1 MTRNWRTLWHTTQGR
16 SRDAGRLAPVIAP
29 SRHPVERARAPAG
42 ARASI
47 GRRRLLIS
55 AIAGA
60 AGCALPRVGR
70 AAPAVVLPSTADNQ
84 RFSVLY
90 KGDRIGAHTV
100 AYSAATGE
108 TRIVT
113 EIDLL
118 VKAFFLT
125 LFSFSHRS
133 EERWRDGRLVSLRSE
148 TVEHGET
155 LHVTGAPVAQGF
167 RVVSKAGPFIA
178 REDALTSN
186 NLWTP
191 AVLQQET
198 VIDAYHGGVI
208 GVSARRLA
216 DEQIPVAGRLVGTT
230 RYRFI
235 TPYLAGSIWYDAA
248 NRWVQGEFER
258 DAAQI
263 VYRLDPSG

>member
-1 MTRNWRTLWHTTQGR
+1 MTSFCPGVRRDDPDDTVSAVIERTH
-16 SRDAGRLAPVIAP
+16 
-29 SRHPVERARAPAG
+29 APAG
-42 ARASI
+42 ASVPI

-60 AGCALPRVGR
+60 VGCALPRVGR
-70 AAPAVVLPSTADNQ
+70 AAPTVVLPSAADNQ

-100 AYSAATGE
+100 AYSTAGGE
-108 TRIVT
+108 TRVVT
-113 EIDLL
+113 EIDLKVTAL
-118 VKAFFLT
+118 LFT

-133 EERWRDGRLVSLRSE
+133 EEIWRDGRLVSLTSE

-155 LHVTGAPVAQGF
+155 LHVTGTPVAQGF

-178 REDALTSN
+178 RADALTSN

-208 GVSARRLA
+208 GVSVRKLD
-216 DEQIPVAGRLVGTT
+216 DEQIPLAGRQVGTS

-235 TPYLAGSIWYDAA
+235 TPYLAGGIWYDAA
-248 NRWVQGEFER
+248 NRWVHGEFER

-263 VYRLDPSG
+263 VYQLDAPG

>member
-1 MTRNWRTLWHTTQGR
+1 
-16 SRDAGRLAPVIAP
+16 VIAP
-29 SRHPVERARAPAG
+29 SRHPDERAHAPAG
-42 ARASI
+42 ANVPI
-47 GRRRLLIS
+47 GRRRLLMS

-70 AAPAVVLPSTADNQ
+70 AAAAVALPSAADNQ

-90 KGDRIGAHTV
+90 KGDRIGAHTI
-100 AYSAATGE
+100 AYSVAIGE
-108 TRIVT
+108 TRVVT

-118 VKAFFLT
+118 VKALFLT

-133 EERWRDGRLVSLRSE
+133 EEIWRDGRLVSLRSE

-155 LHVTGAPVAQGF
+155 LHVTGEPVAQGF

-178 REDALTSN
+178 KAAALTSN
-186 NLWTP
+186 DLWTP

-208 GVSARRLA
+208 GVSVRKLA
-216 DEQIPVAGRLVGTT
+216 DEQIPLAGRQVGTT

-248 NRWVQGEFER
+248 NRWVHGEFER

-263 VYRLDPSG
+263 VYQLDASG